1 MSGSVKP
8 AILVTNDDGIQSE
21 GLEKLAEALQDV
33 GDITIVAPDR
43 ERSAVSHALT
53 LHRPLRINKMRENV
67 WAVEGTPTDCV
78 YLATRSLLAS
88 RRPVLVASGINK
100 GANLGDDI
108 HYSGTVSAAF
118 EGTVLGIP
126 SMAISVVGRPP
137 YHFETAALF
146 AKKLAQRMLDEKLPG
161 DTLLNVNVPN
171 VPADAITGVAI
182 TKMGKRHYGDAV
194 IENVDPRGR
203 KYYWIGGTELDAED
217 IQGSDCNA
225 ILEGKISLTPLH
237 LDLTNY
243 GAMDRLRSWKL

>member
-1 MSGSVKP
+1 MTKP
-8 AILVTNDDGIQSE
+8 VILVTNDDGINSE
-21 GLEKLAEALQDV
+21 GLEALAGALKSV
-33 GDITIVAPDR
+33 GEVVVVAPDR

-53 LHRPLRINKMRENV
+53 LHRPLRINRIREG
-67 WAVEGTPTDCV
+67 WHAVEGTPTDCV
-78 YLATRSLLAS
+78 YLATRSLLKGA
-88 RRPVLVASGINK
+88 RPALVASGINK
-100 GANLGDDI
+100 GSNLGDDI

-126 SMAISVVGRPP
+126 SIAISMIGRGP
-137 YHFETAALF
+137 YHFETAAAF
-146 AKKLAQRMLDEKLPG
+146 AVRLASRVLEEKLTG

-171 VPADAITGVAI
+171 LPADQITGVAI

-217 IQGSDCNA
+217 IPGSDCNA
-225 ILEGKISLTPLH
+225 VLEKKISVTPLH

-243 GAMDRLRSWKL
+243 GAMERLSGWKLT

>member
-1 MSGSVKP
+1 MDSVKP
-8 AILVTNDDGIQSE
+8 TILVTNDDGIHSE
-21 GLEKLAEALQDV
+21 GLEKLADALREV
-33 GDITIVAPDR
+33 GDVTVVAPDR

-53 LHRPLRINKMRENV
+53 LHRPLRINKIREKV

-78 YLATRSLLAS
+78 YLATRSLLAAS
-88 RRPVLVASGINK
+88 RPVLVASGINK

-126 SMAISVVGRPP
+126 SMAISVVGRAPF
-137 YHFETAALF
+137 HFDTAAQF
-146 AKKLAQRMLDEKLPG
+146 AQKLAKRMLDEKLPG

-203 KYYWIGGTELDAED
+203 KYYWIGGTELDAQD
-217 IQGSDCNA
+217 IPGSDCNA
-225 ILEGKISLTPLH
+225 ILQGNIAVTPLH
-237 LDLTNY
+237 LDLTNH